1 VTLTTHIVLIA
12 HTIATGLMA
21 GLCLFV
27 AVVHYPLF
35 ARVGRT
41 DFPAY
46 SQQHARRT
54 TWIVAP
60 LMLIEAATAAWLV
73 LTPPPGIAPWW
84 PWANAG
90 ALALIWLITFAL
102 NVPQHAR
109 LAQGFDDRTHR
120 ALLASNTIR
129 TILWLARAIGATIAL
144 SLATR

>member
-1 VTLTTHIVLIA
+1 VTLPHAVLTVHA
-12 HTIATGLMA
+12 LSTALMA

-35 ARVGRT
+35 AQVGRA

-60 LMLIEAATAAWLV
+60 LMLLEAATATWLV
-73 LTPPPGIAPWW
+73 LTPPPGVAPWW
-84 PWANAG
+84 PWANAA
-90 ALALIWLITFAL
+90 ALAVIWLITFAL

-109 LAQGFDDRTHR
+109 LAAGFDPRTHR
-120 ALLASNTIR
+120 ALLTSNAVR
-129 TILWLARAIGATIAL
+129 TILWLARAIAATIAL